1 MAKASKNESK
11 TSYQEELWN
20 AADKLRAQSS
30 LKTNEFSTPV
40 LGLIFLKYADYR
52 FEDAVKKLSPN
63 DTTLLLKIR

>member
-1 MAKASKNESK
+1 MAKTSKKGTE

-40 LGLIFLKYADYR
+40 LGLIFFK
-52 FEDAVKKLSPN
+52 VC
-63 DTTLLLKIR
+63 